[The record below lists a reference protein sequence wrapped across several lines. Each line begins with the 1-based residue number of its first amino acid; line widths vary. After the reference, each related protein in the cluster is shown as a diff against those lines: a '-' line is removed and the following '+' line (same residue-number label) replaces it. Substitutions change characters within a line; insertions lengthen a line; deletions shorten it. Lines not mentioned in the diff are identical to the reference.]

1 VSVLA
6 SGGDVSAPALKLLLF
21 AQKHGVLPHDFG
33 LLDGVCSLGPRVS
46 LPVLAH
52 FSCADACGVASGS
65 LRCQVGQERAVA
77 AAGIRRWAGGIV
89 VGTFELLLA
98 VQVVWEVA
106 LVERCELSISELAEQ
121 QAWSAVVQGLIGSK
135 QQRRHAV
142 VAVRSSHRV
151 VASSVCQP
159 SAAIAS
165 VG

>member
-1 VSVLA
+1 MLRLA
-6 SGGDVSAPALKLLLF
+6 QV
-21 AQKHGVLPHDFG
+21 HGFLPHVVG
-33 LLDGVCSLGPRVS
+33 LWSGACFPGPWVS

-52 FSCADACGVASGS
+52 FSCADACGVVWGS
-65 LRCQVGQERAVA
+65 LRCQVGQKRAVA

-98 VQVVWEVA
+98 VQVVLEVA

-121 QAWSAVVQGLIGSK
+121 QAWSAAVQGMGSSK
-135 QQRRHAV
+135 QQRRHVV
-142 VAVRSSHRV
+142 VAVRSSHQV
-151 VASSVCQP
+151 VALSVRQS